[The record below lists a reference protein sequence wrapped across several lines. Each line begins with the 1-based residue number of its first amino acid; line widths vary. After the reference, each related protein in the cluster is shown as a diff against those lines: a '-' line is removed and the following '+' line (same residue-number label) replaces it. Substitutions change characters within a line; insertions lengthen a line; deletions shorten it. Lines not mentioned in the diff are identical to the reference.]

1 MKNNADKII
10 YKILRFQFLIIR
22 WKKFILLLIFIIKS
36 VNYNVYNLIKNS
48 YFCKKIL
55 ISNNKIYLMN
65 KNIKL
70 NIKY

>member
-36 VNYNVYNLIKNS
+36 VNYNIYNLIKNS